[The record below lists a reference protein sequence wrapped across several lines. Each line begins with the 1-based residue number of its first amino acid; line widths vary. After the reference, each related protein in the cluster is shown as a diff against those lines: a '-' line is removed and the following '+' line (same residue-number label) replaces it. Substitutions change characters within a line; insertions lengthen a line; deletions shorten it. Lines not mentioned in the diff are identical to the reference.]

1 MVTGERWSKDMN
13 AMDIIRAVYALDGKL
28 TLEGDKLTVEA
39 PAPLPGNLR
48 QALREHKPSVM
59 VALGAPLDV
68 VAVNILKEIR
78 PNLSPVLRTLSDD
91 NLLALVNWNI
101 IAAWGRAMEK
111 A

>member
-1 MVTGERWSKDMN
+1 MN

-28 TLEGDKLTVEA
+28 TLEGDKLTVKA
-39 PAPLPGNLR
+39 PAPLPDNLR

-68 VAVNILKEIR
+68 VAANILKEIR
-78 PNLSPVLRTLSDD
+78 PNLSPVLRALSDD
-91 NLLALVNWNI
+91 KLKVLVNWSI
-101 IAAWGRAMEK
+101 ITTWERAIRK